1 MAQNQEQ
8 QQEQARKWGQVV
20 ARAWRDE
27 AFKQRLLSDPAG
39 VLREEG
45 IEVPAGQQV
54 RLVENTDQVMHLV
67 VPQKPPNLSDEQLD
81 KVAGGEVLCIQCHCA
96 MTIG

>member
-1 MAQNQEQ
+1 MAQNQE

-27 AFKQRLLSDPAG
+27 AVKQRLLSDPAG

-67 VPQKPPNLSDEQLD
+67 LPQQPRDLSDEQLD
-81 KVAGGEVLCIQCHCA
+81 QVAGGLCVLTSCVY
-96 MTIG
+96 TR